1 MYHNFDLTDTYT
13 VNHAGKVG
21 WLGLVEISQHQL
33 FSALGDFGSLV
44 YAVQKNQTI
53 PLGIHIGLPYLD
65 YPE

>member
-1 MYHNFDLTDTYT
+1 M
-13 VNHAGKVG
+13 NHAGKVG